1 MRDRGTAYFVR
12 SPRVLDDLRRPHLL
26 DEEQAFVIEKRIT
39 LGVIDF
45 ENFVTDMAVERPFLE
60 DSAGSC
66 AGEDD
71 GALHCLLVRERGK
84 TGGVL
89 VVPEAGG
96 YVLLAA
102 YVEKLMSET

>member
-1 MRDRGTAYFVR
+1 MGKAYFVKH
-12 SPRVLDDLRRPHLL
+12 PRTADDLRRPHLL
-26 DEEQAFVIEKRIT
+26 DEEQTFVI
-39 LGVIDF
+39 DY
-45 ENFVTDMAVERPFLE
+45 ENFVTDMAVERSFLE
-60 DSAGSC
+60 GSAGSC

-102 YVEKLMSET
+102 YVEKLPPET

>member
-1 MRDRGTAYFVR
+1 MGKAYFVKH
-12 SPRVLDDLRRPHLL
+12 PRTADDLRRPHLL
-26 DEEQAFVIEKRIT
+26 DEEQTFVI
-39 LGVIDF
+39 DY
-45 ENFVTDMAVERPFLE
+45 ENFVTDMAVERSFLE
-60 DSAGSC
+60 GSAGSC

-71 GALHCLLVRERGK
+71 RALHCLLVRERGK
-84 TGGVL
+84 TGGIL